1 MTIQQKMISMQVDII
16 FNRSEET
23 TLKEYTMLAYDADLE
38 LFRDNFKRFM
48 SENIAPH
55 YEKWEKEGLMPRSV
69 WSLLGEN
76 GYLCVDVPEEY
87 GGYGV
92 PTEYS
97 LMLVE
102 ESARAGY
109 GALSTAISCHS
120 EIAAPYILHIA
131 SEAQKQHW
139 LPKMVSGEVVG
150 AIGMTE
156 PGAGSDLQGMRSSA
170 ILNGDHYLLN
180 GSKTFISNGQHADL
194 VVLAAKTDPQA
205 RAKGVSLLLVD
216 THLEGFKKGTNLD
229 KIGLHSQDTS
239 ELFFDNVKVPANQL
253 LGNPGQGF
261 AYLMQELP
269 RERTA
274 IAATAL
280 GAIRGAIDITTKYV
294 QERQA
299 FGQKIGSFQ
308 NTRFVLAQAK
318 IDELATAAFYN
329 QNLALYKVSK
339 LDVETAAA
347 LKSFSTD
354 MQMKIIDSLLQLF
367 GGYGYMTEYPISRF
381 FVDARIQRIYG
392 GTNEIMKE
400 IVARGIIGR

>member
-1 MTIQQKMISMQVDII
+1 
-16 FNRSEET
+16 
-23 TLKEYTMLAYDADLE
+23 MLAYDADLE

-48 SENIAPH
+48 AEHVAPH
-55 YEKWEKEGLMPRSV
+55 YEQWEKEGLMPRSV
-69 WSLLGEN
+69 WTLLGEN
-76 GYLCVDVPEEY
+76 GFLCVDVPEEY

-120 EIAAPYILHIA
+120 EIAAPYILNIA
-131 SEAQKQHW
+131 NEAQKQYW
-139 LPKMVSGEVVG
+139 LPKMVAGEVVG

-239 ELFFDNVKVPANQL
+239 ELFFDNVKVPADQL
-253 LGNPGQGF
+253 LGNAGQGF

-280 GAIRGAIDITTKYV
+280 GAIRGAIDVTTQYV

-329 QNLALYKVSK
+329 QNLALYKEKK

-347 LKSFSTD
+347 LKSFSSD
-354 MQMKIIDSLLQLF
+354 MQMKVIDSLLQLF

>member
-1 MTIQQKMISMQVDII
+1 
-16 FNRSEET
+16 
-23 TLKEYTMLAYDADLE
+23 MLAYDADLE
-38 LFRDNFKRFM
+38 LFKDNFKRFM
-48 SENIAPH
+48 QEHIAPD
-55 YEKWEKEGLMPRSV
+55 YEQWEREGIMPRSV
-69 WSLLGEN
+69 WNKLGEN
-76 GYLCVDVPEEY
+76 GFLCVDVPEQY

-92 PTEYS
+92 PTYYS

-120 EIAAPYILHIA
+120 EIAAPYVLHIGT
-131 SEAQKQHW
+131 EQQKQYW
-139 LPKMVSGEVVG
+139 LPKMVTGEVVG

-156 PGAGSDLQGMRSSA
+156 PGAGSDLQAIRTTA
-170 ILNGDHYLLN
+170 ILQDNHYVLN

-194 VVLAAKTDPQA
+194 VILAVKTDPQA
-205 RAKGVSLLLVD
+205 RAKGVSLLLLD
-216 THLEGFKKGTNLD
+216 THLDGFKKGTNLD

-239 ELFFDNVKVPANQL
+239 ELFFDNVQVPKNQL
-253 LGNPGQGF
+253 LGQAGQGF
-261 AYLMQELP
+261 NYLMQELP

-280 GAIRGAIDITTKYV
+280 GAIRGALDVTTQYV

-299 FGQKIGSFQ
+299 FGQKIGQFQ

-329 QNLALYKVSK
+329 QNVELYMQGK
-339 LDVETAAA
+339 LDVEMAAA

-354 MQMKIIDSLLQLF
+354 MQMKVADQLLQLF

-400 IVARGIIGR
+400 IVARGMIGR

>member
-1 MTIQQKMISMQVDII
+1 
-16 FNRSEET
+16 
-23 TLKEYTMLAYDADLE
+23 MLAYDADLE
-38 LFRDNFKRFM
+38 FFKDNFKRFM
-48 SENIAPH
+48 SEHIAPH
-55 YEKWEKEGLMPRSV
+55 YEQWEKEGLMPRSV
-69 WSLLGEN
+69 WTLLGEN
-76 GYLCVDVPEEY
+76 GFLCVDVPEEY

-131 SEAQKQHW
+131 NEEQKQYW

-253 LGNPGQGF
+253 LGNAGQGF

-280 GAIRGAIDITTKYV
+280 GAIRGAIDVTTQYV

-308 NTRFVLAQAK
+308 NSRFVLAQAK

-329 QNLALYKVSK
+329 QNLALYKESK

-400 IVARGIIGR
+400 IVARGMLGR

>member
-1 MTIQQKMISMQVDII
+1 
-16 FNRSEET
+16 
-23 TLKEYTMLAYDADLE
+23 MLAYDADLE
-38 LFRDNFKRFM
+38 LFRDNFKRYM
-48 SENIAPH
+48 NEHIAPH
-55 YEKWEKEGLMPRSV
+55 YEQWEREGIMPRSV
-69 WSLLGEN
+69 WSSLGEN
-76 GYLCVDVPEEY
+76 GFLCVDVPEQY

-92 PTEYS
+92 PTHYS

-131 SEAQKQHW
+131 TEEQKLHW

-156 PGAGSDLQGMRSSA
+156 PGAGSDLQAMRPSA
-170 ILNGDHYLLN
+170 ILQDDHYVLN

-194 VVLAAKTDPQA
+194 VVLAVKTDPQA

-216 THLEGFKKGTNLD
+216 THLDGFKKGTNLD

-239 ELFFDNVKVPANQL
+239 ELFFDNVQVPKDQL
-253 LGNPGQGF
+253 LGQPGQGF

-280 GAIRGAIDITTKYV
+280 GAIRGAIDVTTKYV
-294 QERQA
+294 KERQA
-299 FGQKIGSFQ
+299 FGQPIANFQ

-329 QNLALYKVSK
+329 QNLALYQEAK

-354 MQMKIIDSLLQLF
+354 MQMKVADNLLQLF

-400 IVARGIIGR
+400 IVARGIIGKS

>member
-1 MTIQQKMISMQVDII
+1 
-16 FNRSEET
+16 
-23 TLKEYTMLAYDADLE
+23 MLAYDADLE

-48 SENIAPH
+48 HEHIEPEYAQ
-55 YEKWEKEGLMPRSV
+55 WERNGLMPRSV

-97 LMLVE
+97 LMLIE

-109 GALSTAISCHS
+109 ASLSTAISCHS
-120 EIAAPYILHIA
+120 EIAAPYILNIA
-131 SEAQKQHW
+131 NEEQKQYW

-156 PGAGSDLQGMRSSA
+156 PGAGSDLQAIRTSA
-170 ILNGDHYLLN
+170 ILQGDHYLLN

-194 VVLAAKTDPQA
+194 VVLAVKTDPQA
-205 RAKGVSLLLVD
+205 RATGVSLLSVGTRLD
-216 THLEGFKKGTNLD
+216 GFKKGTNLE

-239 ELFFDNVKVPANQL
+239 ELFFDNVKVPANQI
-253 LGNPGQGF
+253 LGEAGKGF

-269 RERTA
+269 RERTS

-280 GAIRGAIDITTKYV
+280 GAIRGAIDLTTAYV
-294 QERQA
+294 KERQA
-299 FGQKIGSFQ
+299 FGQPVAQFQ

-329 QNLALYKVSK
+329 QNLALYKEGK

-347 LKSFSTD
+347 LKSFSSD
-354 MQMKIIDSLLQLF
+354 MQMKVADNLLQLF
-367 GGYGYMTEYPISRF
+367 GGYGYMSEYPISRF
-381 FVDARIQRIYG
+381 FIDARIQRIYG

-400 IVARGIIGR
+400 IVARGLLGK

>member
-1 MTIQQKMISMQVDII
+1 
-16 FNRSEET
+16 
-23 TLKEYTMLAYDADLE
+23 MLAYDADLE
-38 LFRDNFKRFM
+38 LFKDNFKRFM
-48 SENIAPH
+48 QEHIAPD
-55 YEKWEKEGLMPRSV
+55 YEQWEREGIMPRSV
-69 WSLLGEN
+69 WNKLGEN
-76 GYLCVDVPEEY
+76 GFLCVDVPEQY

-92 PTEYS
+92 PTYYS

-120 EIAAPYILHIA
+120 EIAAPYVLHIGT
-131 SEAQKQHW
+131 EQQKQYW
-139 LPKMVSGEVVG
+139 LPKMVTGEVVG

-156 PGAGSDLQGMRSSA
+156 PGAGSDLQAIRTTA
-170 ILNGDHYLLN
+170 ILQDNHYVLN

-194 VVLAAKTDPQA
+194 VVLAVKTDPQA
-205 RAKGVSLLLVD
+205 RAKGVSLLLLD
-216 THLEGFKKGTNLD
+216 THLDGFKKGTNLD

-239 ELFFDNVKVPANQL
+239 ELFFDNVKVPKDQL
-253 LGNPGQGF
+253 LGQAGQGF
-261 AYLMQELP
+261 NYLMQELP

-280 GAIRGAIDITTKYV
+280 GAIRGALDVTTQYV

-299 FGQKIGSFQ
+299 FGQKIGQFQ

-329 QNLALYKVSK
+329 QNVELYMQGK

-354 MQMKIIDSLLQLF
+354 MQMKVADQLLQLF

-400 IVARGIIGR
+400 IVARGMIGR

>member
-1 MTIQQKMISMQVDII
+1 
-16 FNRSEET
+16 
-23 TLKEYTMLAYDADLE
+23 MLAYDADLE
-38 LFRDNFKRFM
+38 LFRDNFRRFLA
-48 SENIAPH
+48 EQVAPH
-55 YEKWEKEGLMPRSV
+55 YDEWERKGIMPREV
-69 WSLLGEN
+69 WSQMGEN
-76 GYLCVDVPEEY
+76 GFLCVDVPEEY

-92 PTEYS
+92 PTHYS

-102 ESARAGY
+102 ESARAGFN
-109 GALSTAISCHS
+109 AISTGLSCHS
-120 EIAAPYILHIA
+120 DIAAPYILHIG
-131 SEAQKQHW
+131 SEEQKKYW
-139 LPKMVSGEVVG
+139 LPKMVTGEVVG

-156 PGAGSDLQGMRSSA
+156 PGAGSDLQAMRTSA
-170 ILNGDHYLLN
+170 ILQDDHYVLN

-194 VVLAAKTDPQA
+194 VVLAVKTDPQA
-205 RAKGVSLLLVD
+205 RAKGVSLMLVD
-216 THLEGFKKGTNLD
+216 SHLEGFKKGTNLD

-239 ELFFDNVKVPANQL
+239 ELFFDNVKVPKDQL
-253 LGNPGQGF
+253 LGQAGQGF

-280 GAIRGAIDITTKYV
+280 GAIRGSIDLTTSYV
-294 QERQA
+294 KERQA
-299 FGQKIGSFQ
+299 FGQAIGQFQ

-329 QNLALYKVSK
+329 QNLELYMQGK

-347 LKSFSTD
+347 LKSFATD
-354 MQMKIIDSLLQLF
+354 MQMKIADNLLQLF

-400 IVARGIIGR
+400 IVARSLLGR

>member
-1 MTIQQKMISMQVDII
+1 MQH
-16 FNRSEET
+16 
-23 TLKEYTMLAYDADLE
+23 DADLE
-38 LFRDNFKRFM
+38 LFRDNFRRFM
-48 SENIAPH
+48 KEHIAPH
-55 YEKWEKEGLMPRSV
+55 YEQWERDGIMPRHV
-69 WSLLGEN
+69 WNLLGEN
-76 GYLCVDVPEEY
+76 GFLCVDVPEEY

-92 PTEYS
+92 PTYYS

-109 GALSTAISCHS
+109 SSLSTGISCHS
-120 EIAAPYILHIA
+120 EIAAPYILNIG
-131 SEAQKQHW
+131 SEEQKQYW

-156 PGAGSDLQGMRSSA
+156 PGAGSDLQSMRTSA
-170 ILNGDHYLLN
+170 ILQDDSYILN

-194 VVLAAKTDPQA
+194 VVLAAKTNPQA
-205 RAKGVSLLLVD
+205 RAKGVSLLLLD
-216 THLEGFKKGTNLD
+216 THLDGFKKGTNLD

-239 ELFFDNVKVPANQL
+239 EMFFDNIKVPQNQL
-253 LGNPGQGF
+253 LGQPGQGF

-280 GAIRGAIDITTKYV
+280 GAIRGSIDVTTAYV

-299 FGQKIGSFQ
+299 FGQPIAQFQ

-318 IDELATAAFYN
+318 IDELATAAFYE
-329 QNLALYKVSK
+329 QNVELYQQGQ
-339 LDVETAAA
+339 LDVATAAA

-354 MQMKIIDSLLQLF
+354 MQMKVADNLLQLF
-367 GGYGYMTEYPISRF
+367 GGYGYMSEYPISRF

-400 IVARGIIGR
+400 IVARSLLGK

>member
-1 MTIQQKMISMQVDII
+1 
-16 FNRSEET
+16 
-23 TLKEYTMLAYDADLE
+23 
-38 LFRDNFKRFM
+38 
-48 SENIAPH
+48 
-55 YEKWEKEGLMPRSV
+55 
-69 WSLLGEN
+69 
-76 GYLCVDVPEEY
+76 
-87 GGYGV
+87 
-92 PTEYS
+92 
-97 LMLVE
+97 MLVE
-102 ESARAGY
+102 ESARAGFS
-109 GALSTAISCHS
+109 ALSTGISCHS
-120 EIAAPYILHIA
+120 EIAAPYILHIG

-156 PGAGSDLQGMRSSA
+156 PGAGSDLQSMRSSA
-170 ILNGDHYLLN
+170 ILQGDHYLLN

-216 THLEGFKKGTNLD
+216 THLDGFKKGTNLE

-239 ELFFDNVKVPANQL
+239 ELFYDNVKVPKEQL
-253 LGNPGQGF
+253 LGQAGQGF

-274 IAATAL
+274 IAATAI
-280 GAIRGAIDITTKYV
+280 GAIRGSLDVTIQYV
-294 QERQA
+294 KERQA
-299 FGQKIGSFQ
+299 FGQPISQFQ
-308 NTRFVLAQAK
+308 NTRFVIAQAK

-329 QNLALYKVSK
+329 KNVELYMQGK

-354 MQMKIIDSLLQLF
+354 MQMKIADNLLQLF
-367 GGYGYMTEYPISRF
+367 GGYGYMSEYPISRF

-400 IVARGIIGR
+400 IVARGLLGR

>member
-1 MTIQQKMISMQVDII
+1 
-16 FNRSEET
+16 
-23 TLKEYTMLAYDADLE
+23 MLAYDADLE
-38 LFRDNFKRFM
+38 LFRDNFKRYM
-48 SENIAPH
+48 NEHIAPH
-55 YEKWEKEGLMPRSV
+55 YEQWEREGIMPRSV
-69 WSLLGEN
+69 WSSLGEN
-76 GYLCVDVPEEY
+76 GFLCVDVPEQY

-92 PTEYS
+92 PTHYS

-131 SEAQKQHW
+131 TEEQKLHW

-156 PGAGSDLQGMRSSA
+156 PGAGSDLQAMRTSA
-170 ILNGDHYLLN
+170 ILQDDHYVLN

-194 VVLAAKTDPQA
+194 VVLAVKTDPQA

-216 THLEGFKKGTNLD
+216 THLDGFKKGTNLD

-239 ELFFDNVKVPANQL
+239 ELFFDNVQVPKDQL
-253 LGNPGQGF
+253 LGQPGQGF

-280 GAIRGAIDITTKYV
+280 GAIRGAIDVTTKYV
-294 QERQA
+294 KERQA
-299 FGQKIGSFQ
+299 FGQPIANFQ

-329 QNLALYKVSK
+329 QNLALYQEAK

-354 MQMKIIDSLLQLF
+354 MQMKVADNLLQLF

-400 IVARGIIGR
+400 IVARGIIGKSRRPCKKIKNGRSSTVFLF

>member
-1 MTIQQKMISMQVDII
+1 
-16 FNRSEET
+16 
-23 TLKEYTMLAYDADLE
+23 MLAYDADLE

-48 SENIAPH
+48 SEHIAPH
-55 YEKWEKEGLMPRSV
+55 YEQWEKQGLMPRSV
-69 WSLLGEN
+69 WSQLGEN
-76 GYLCVDVPEEY
+76 GFLCVDVPEEY

-131 SEAQKQHW
+131 NEEQKQYW
-139 LPKMVSGEVVG
+139 LPKMVAGEVVG

-216 THLEGFKKGTNLD
+216 THLDGFKKGTNLD

-253 LGNPGQGF
+253 LGNAGQGF

-280 GAIRGAIDITTKYV
+280 GAIRGAIDVTTQYV

-299 FGQKIGSFQ
+299 FGQKISSFQ

-329 QNLALYKVSK
+329 QNLELYKEGK

-400 IVARGIIGR
+400 IVARGILGR

>member
-1 MTIQQKMISMQVDII
+1 
-16 FNRSEET
+16 
-23 TLKEYTMLAYDADLE
+23 MLAYDADLE

-48 SENIAPH
+48 NEHVAPF
-55 YEKWEKEGLMPRSV
+55 YEQWEKDGMMPRSI
-69 WSLLGEN
+69 WTLLGEN
-76 GYLCVDVPEEY
+76 GYLCVDTPEEY
-87 GGYGV
+87 GGFGV

-102 ESARAGY
+102 ESSRAGF
-109 GALSTAISCHS
+109 GALSTGISCHS

-131 SEAQKQHW
+131 TEEQKQYW

-156 PGAGSDLQGMRSSA
+156 PGAGSDLQAMRSSA
-170 ILNGDHYLLN
+170 ILQGDHYLLN

-194 VVLAAKTDPQA
+194 VVLAVKTDPHA
-205 RAKGVSLLLVD
+205 RAKGVSLMLVN
-216 THLEGFKKGTNLD
+216 THLDGFKKGSNLD

-253 LGNPGQGF
+253 LGQAGQGF

-274 IAATAL
+274 IASTAL
-280 GAIRGAIDITTKYV
+280 GAIRGCIDLAAAYV
-294 QERQA
+294 KERQA
-299 FGQKIGSFQ
+299 FGQAIGSFQ
-308 NTRFVLAQAK
+308 NTRYVLAQAK

-329 QNLALYKVSK
+329 QNLALYKAGQ

-347 LKSFSTD
+347 LKAFSTD
-354 MQMKIIDSLLQLF
+354 MQMKVADNLLQLF

-400 IVARGIIGR
+400 IVARGILGR

>member
-1 MTIQQKMISMQVDII
+1 
-16 FNRSEET
+16 
-23 TLKEYTMLAYDADLE
+23 MLAYDADLE
-38 LFRDNFKRFM
+38 LFKDNFKRFM
-48 SENIAPH
+48 NEHVAPH
-55 YEKWEKEGLMPRSV
+55 YEEWEKDGLMPRSM
-69 WSLLGEN
+69 WKLLGDN
-76 GYLCVDVPEEY
+76 GFLCVDVPEEY

-120 EIAAPYILHIA
+120 EIAAPYILNIA
-131 SEAQKQHW
+131 NEEQKHYW
-139 LPKMVSGEVVG
+139 LPKMVAGDVVG

-170 ILNGDHYLLN
+170 ILNGDHYVLN

-253 LGNPGQGF
+253 LGNAGQGF

-280 GAIRGAIDITTKYV
+280 GAIRGAIDVTTQYV

-329 QNLALYKVSK
+329 QNLALYKEKK

-347 LKSFSTD
+347 LKSFSSD
-354 MQMKIIDSLLQLF
+354 MQMKVADNLLQLF

-400 IVARGIIGR
+400 IVARGILGR

>member
-1 MTIQQKMISMQVDII
+1 
-16 FNRSEET
+16 
-23 TLKEYTMLAYDADLE
+23 MLAYDADLE

-48 SENIAPH
+48 SEHIAPH
-55 YEKWEKEGLMPRSV
+55 YEKWEREGIMPRYV
-69 WSLLGEN
+69 WTLLGEN
-76 GYLCVDVPEEY
+76 GFLCVDVPEEY

-92 PTEYS
+92 PTHYS

-109 GALSTAISCHS
+109 CALSTGISCHS
-120 EIAAPYILHIA
+120 EIAAPYIQHIG
-131 SEAQKQHW
+131 SEEQKQYW

-156 PGAGSDLQGMRSSA
+156 PGAGSDLQAMRTSA
-170 ILNGDHYLLN
+170 ILQGDHYVLN
-180 GSKTFISNGQHADL
+180 GSKTFISNGQHADV
-194 VVLAAKTDPQA
+194 VVLAVKTDPQA

-239 ELFFDNVKVPANQL
+239 ELFFDNVKVPKDQL
-253 LGNPGQGF
+253 LGNAGSGF

-274 IAATAL
+274 IAATSL
-280 GAIRGAIDITTKYV
+280 GAIRGSIDLATQYV
-294 QERQA
+294 KERQA
-299 FGQKIGSFQ
+299 FGQAIANFQ

-329 QNLALYKVSK
+329 QNVALYNEGK

-354 MQMKIIDSLLQLF
+354 MQMKVADNLPQLF

-400 IVARGIIGR
+400 IVARGLIGKA

>member
-1 MTIQQKMISMQVDII
+1 
-16 FNRSEET
+16 
-23 TLKEYTMLAYDADLE
+23 MLAYDADLE
-38 LFRDNFKRFM
+38 LFRDNFKRYM
-48 SENIAPH
+48 NEHIAPH
-55 YEKWEKEGLMPRSV
+55 YEQWEREGIMPRSV
-69 WSLLGEN
+69 WSSLGEN
-76 GYLCVDVPEEY
+76 GFLCVDVPEQY

-92 PTEYS
+92 PTHYS

-131 SEAQKQHW
+131 TEEQKLHW

-156 PGAGSDLQGMRSSA
+156 PGAGSDLQAIRTSA
-170 ILNGDHYLLN
+170 ILQDDHYVLN

-194 VVLAAKTDPQA
+194 VVLAVKTDPQA

-216 THLEGFKKGTNLD
+216 THLDGFKKGTNLD

-239 ELFFDNVKVPANQL
+239 ELFFDNVHVPKDQL
-253 LGNPGQGF
+253 LGQPGQGF

-280 GAIRGAIDITTKYV
+280 GAIRGAIDVTTKYV
-294 QERQA
+294 KERQA
-299 FGQKIGSFQ
+299 FGQPIANFQ

-329 QNLALYKVSK
+329 QNLALYQEEK

-354 MQMKIIDSLLQLF
+354 MQMKVADNLLQLF

-400 IVARGIIGR
+400 IVARGIIGKS

>member
-1 MTIQQKMISMQVDII
+1 MT
-16 FNRSEET
+16 T
-23 TLKEYTMLAYDADLE
+23 TLKMYSMKIGRKIKQSKEDKGLIMLAYDADLE
-38 LFRDNFKRFM
+38 LFRDNFRRFM
-48 SENIAPH
+48 KDHIEPH
-55 YEKWEKEGLMPRSV
+55 YAQWEREGKIPRSI
-69 WSLLGEN
+69 WSMLGEN
-76 GYLCVDVPEEY
+76 GFLCVDMPEEY

-92 PTEYS
+92 STHYS
-97 LMLVE
+97 LMLIE

-109 GALSTAISCHS
+109 SALSTGMSCHS

-131 SEAQKQHW
+131 TEEQKQQW

-156 PGAGSDLQGMRSSA
+156 PGAGSDLQAMRTSA
-170 ILNGDHYLLN
+170 ILQGDHYILN

-194 VVLAAKTDPQA
+194 VVLAVKTDPQA
-205 RAKGVSLLLVD
+205 RAKGVSLMLAD
-216 THLEGFKKGTNLD
+216 AHLDGFKKGTNLE

-239 ELFFDNVKVPANQL
+239 ELFFDNVHVPKDQR
-253 LGNPGQGF
+253 LGQAGQGF

-280 GAIRGAIDITTKYV
+280 GAIRGSIDVTIQYV
-294 QERQA
+294 KERQA
-299 FGQKIGSFQ
+299 FGQAISQFQ

-318 IDELATAAFYN
+318 IDELATAAFYERN
-329 QNLALYKVSK
+329 VELYMQGK

-347 LKSFSTD
+347 LKSFATD
-354 MQMKIIDSLLQLF
+354 MQMKVADNLLQLF

-400 IVARGIIGR
+400 IVARGMVGR

>member
-1 MTIQQKMISMQVDII
+1 
-16 FNRSEET
+16 
-23 TLKEYTMLAYDADLE
+23 MLAYDADLE
-38 LFRDNFKRFM
+38 LFRDNFKRYM
-48 SENIAPH
+48 NEHIAPH
-55 YEKWEKEGLMPRSV
+55 YEQWEREGIMPRSV
-69 WSLLGEN
+69 WSSLGEN
-76 GYLCVDVPEEY
+76 GFLCVDVPEQY

-92 PTEYS
+92 PTHYS

-131 SEAQKQHW
+131 TEEQKLHW

-156 PGAGSDLQGMRSSA
+156 PGAGSDLQAIRTSA
-170 ILNGDHYLLN
+170 ILQDDHYVLN

-194 VVLAAKTDPQA
+194 VVLAVKTDPQA

-216 THLEGFKKGTNLD
+216 THLDGFKKGTNLD

-239 ELFFDNVKVPANQL
+239 ELFFDNVKVPKDQL
-253 LGNPGQGF
+253 LGQPGQGF

-280 GAIRGAIDITTKYV
+280 GAIRGAIDVTTKYV
-294 QERQA
+294 KERQA
-299 FGQKIGSFQ
+299 FGQPIANFQ

-329 QNLALYKVSK
+329 QNLALYQEEK

-354 MQMKIIDSLLQLF
+354 MQMKVADNLLQLF

-400 IVARGIIGR
+400 IVARGIIGKS

>member
-1 MTIQQKMISMQVDII
+1 
-16 FNRSEET
+16 
-23 TLKEYTMLAYDADLE
+23 MLAYDADLE
-38 LFRDNFKRFM
+38 LFRDNFKRYM
-48 SENIAPH
+48 NEQIAPH
-55 YEKWEKEGLMPRSV
+55 YEQWEREGIMPRSV
-69 WSLLGEN
+69 WSSLGEN
-76 GYLCVDVPEEY
+76 GFLCVDVPEEY

-92 PTEYS
+92 PTYYS

-131 SEAQKQHW
+131 TEAQKQYW

-156 PGAGSDLQGMRSSA
+156 PGAGSDLQAMRTNA
-170 ILNGDHYLLN
+170 ILQGDHYVLN

-194 VVLAAKTDPQA
+194 VVLAVKTDPQA

-216 THLEGFKKGTNLD
+216 THLDGFKKGTNLD

-239 ELFFDNVKVPANQL
+239 ELFFDNVKVPKDQL
-253 LGNPGQGF
+253 LGQAGQGF

-280 GAIRGAIDITTKYV
+280 GAIRGAIDVTTQYV
-294 QERQA
+294 KERQA
-299 FGQKIGSFQ
+299 FGQPIANFQ

-318 IDELATAAFYN
+318 IDELATAAFYH
-329 QNLALYKVSK
+329 QNLELYQQAK

-354 MQMKIIDSLLQLF
+354 MQMKVADNLLQLF

-400 IVARGIIGR
+400 IVARGIIGKA

>member
-1 MTIQQKMISMQVDII
+1 
-16 FNRSEET
+16 
-23 TLKEYTMLAYDADLE
+23 MLAYDADLE

-48 SENIAPH
+48 SEHIAPH
-55 YEKWEKEGLMPRSV
+55 YEKWEREGIMPRSV
-69 WSLLGEN
+69 WTLLGEN
-76 GYLCVDVPEEY
+76 GFLCVDVPEEY

-92 PTEYS
+92 PTHYS

-109 GALSTAISCHS
+109 CALSTGISCHS
-120 EIAAPYILHIA
+120 EIAAPYIQHIG
-131 SEAQKQHW
+131 SEEQKQYW

-156 PGAGSDLQGMRSSA
+156 PGAGSDLQAMRTSA
-170 ILNGDHYLLN
+170 ILQGDHYVLN
-180 GSKTFISNGQHADL
+180 GSKTFISNGQHADV
-194 VVLAAKTDPQA
+194 VVLAVKTDPQA

-216 THLEGFKKGTNLD
+216 THLEGFKKGKNLD

-239 ELFFDNVKVPANQL
+239 ELFFDNVKVPKDQL
-253 LGNPGQGF
+253 LGNAGSGF

-274 IAATAL
+274 IAATSL
-280 GAIRGAIDITTKYV
+280 GAIRGSIDLATQYV
-294 QERQA
+294 KERQA
-299 FGQKIGSFQ
+299 FGQAIANFQ

-329 QNLALYKVSK
+329 QNVALYNEGK

-354 MQMKIIDSLLQLF
+354 MQMKVADNLLQLF

-400 IVARGIIGR
+400 IVARGLIGKA